1 MREFSFKCTSLPTS
15 VFLHLY
21 FFVYERFPSAGAW
34 VFLPTVHST
43 NLEPCLTIIN
53 SSLILQLMW
62 RTLSPALTFFLTR
75 MLLMTNFLSFLRLFY
90 LLGMVELPFSSRA
103 IPTLLILCFFLIFGN
118 FHNAEAR
125 NRHYKWEVKNEYRSP
140 DCFKKLVIT
149 INGITPGPTIQAQ
162 EGDTVVVQLNNTLM
176 TENLSIHWHEIRQ
189 PGIYLYHAHYGM
201 QREAGLYG
209 LIRVA
214 PRDPEPFT
222 YDFDKHYSERLFTK
236 IIRLS
241 IYSVNHLQ
249 NQVKLFMCCF
259 DAKIKSR
266 LNLAMSLDI
275 YVPRDERSDH
285 LKLSDFLVN
294 ALKSILQV
302 SEGILKNV
310 RDKIPAELP
319 KELLRTDGERFLKF
333 PVPQVI
339 KEDKSAWRTDEE
351 FAREMLAGVNLVI
364 IRCLQVRASDFSLT
378 IL

>member
-1 MREFSFKCTSLPTS
+1 MLSM
-15 VFLHLY
+15 
-21 FFVYERFPSAGAW
+21 
-34 VFLPTVHST
+34 
-43 NLEPCLTIIN
+43 
-53 SSLILQLMW
+53 LQL
-62 RTLSPALTFFLTR
+62 L
-75 MLLMTNFLSFLRLFY
+75 
-90 LLGMVELPFSSRA
+90 RA

-189 PGIYLYHAHYGM
+189 TSIILNDWYHKSTYEQAAELSSIAFQWVG
-201 QREAGLYG
+201 
-209 LIRVA
+209 
-214 PRDPEPFT
+214 EPQ
-222 YDFDKHYSERLFTK
+222 FTK

-249 NQVKLFMCCF
+249 NQVKLFML
-259 DAKIKSR
+259 S
-266 LNLAMSLDI
+266 NLSWNLYSTAALMSLIDSFKDVFKL
-275 YVPRDERSDH
+275 YVGGI
-285 LKLSDFLVN
+285 K
-294 ALKSILQV
+294 V

-310 RDKIPAELP
+310 RDKIPAELL

-339 KEDKSAWRTDEE
+339 KEVVGVSKPSVIGGL
-351 FAREMLAGVNLVI
+351 FKIAGNSRGFQKPPGI
-364 IRCLQVRASDFSLT
+364 AGFSKPPK
-378 IL
+378 